1 MKMVVK
7 RICVEKLFYQT
18 NNITISILNLVGILG
33 NLLRFVY
40 GNSLFIS
47 CEKVLSKNQVLY

>member
-1 MKMVVK
+1 MVVK